1 MASDPHDPPTEDPE
15 PITPGEGGFGQ
26 VADLPSGRRYTEL
39 AQHLHWLTALLAAA
53 ILPIAWVMT
62 NLPEHSPKQSIL
74 YDLHKS
80 LGLTIWL
87 LIVARLIWRISHP
100 APSLGPNTP
109 PWMDILSKGSHWL
122 LYLAFFAMPISGLVM
137 SEAGGH
143 AVQFWGIPLPAFPKN
158 EEAAHLAMRLHNT
171 GQWAVYALLALHIA
185 AAAYHV
191 AIRRDGAFTRMTPP
205 QTRAD
210 PA

>member
-1 MASDPHDPPTEDPE
+1 MASVVQKPSAANPE

-26 VADLPSGRRYTEL
+26 TCDLPSGRRYTEL
-39 AQHLHWLTALLAAA
+39 AQHLHWLTAVLAAA
-53 ILPIAWVMT
+53 ILPVAWVMT
-62 NLPEHSPKQSIL
+62 SLPEHSPRQPFL

-87 LIVARLIWRISHP
+87 LIVFRLFWRFTHP
-100 APSLGPNTP
+100 APALGPHTP
-109 PWMDILSKGSHWL
+109 AWMNVASKASHWL
-122 LYLAFFAMPISGLVM
+122 LYLAFFAMPISGTVM

-143 AVQFWGIPLPAFPKN
+143 AVRFWGLPLPAFPKN
-158 EEAAHLAMRLHNT
+158 EAVAQIAMRLHNT
-171 GQWAVYALLALHIA
+171 GQWAVYGLLVLHIV

-191 AIRRDGAFTRMTPP
+191 AIRRDGGFQRMTPP
-205 QTRAD
+205 QTRSD